1 MGGTVKIEEY
11 LKDVTDPNKVKDRL
25 VRTGIERRKRQSTGK
40 ENKSLNPKKS
50 KKEDDWDD
58 DDDDLD
64 DDK

>member
-1 MGGTVKIEEY
+1 M
-11 LKDVTDPNKVKDRL
+11 LLNPNKVKSRL